1 MCAPAFRGTIF
12 TAQTAAA
19 RRTTDMNIR
28 SSRILRI
35 LCLAMGL
42 GTTACLAGAADKGEA
57 GGALP
62 AQELTPRTVYQFL
75 LAEIAGARGQIGLSA
90 QLYIDLARAT
100 RDPRIA
106 RRATEIA
113 MYSRNPQLAG
123 EAARLWT
130 ETAPDS
136 EEARRVFAGVS
147 GQMGSGARINLEQ
160 IQIQLARTLAQS
172 SARLAQNLLSLN
184 RALAG
189 VPDKEAAH
197 GIVRRLTDPYLD
209 LPEAHI
215 ARAQAAMIAEEPM
228 QALGA
233 VDTALQLRPG
243 WEPAVQLKAQILQ
256 HTGATAEAV
265 RQLETELARNPDSA
279 SLRLTYAR
287 ALVSAQRFEAARDEF
302 RRLLAANPGDA
313 ELLYAIGLLS
323 MQLDDTADAEARYL
337 EALEAGHPQPDLI
350 RLQLGQ
356 IAEQRGEGVLARKWF
371 GEVTDERHHAEAMI
385 RSAQSLAREGSVD
398 EARALLKAQHGS
410 DEEMRRY
417 LLAEAQLL
425 REAERTGEA
434 LAVLDN
440 ALAATPD
447 DVDLLYETA
456 MLAERLNRIDVM
468 EARLRRVI
476 ELEPEHAHA
485 HNALGYSLA
494 DRGLRLDEAE
504 ALIARAHE
512 LLPDDAFIL
521 DSLGWVRFRLGDAAG
536 ALAHLERAYTIRQ
549 DAEIAAHL
557 GEVLW
562 ALDRRED
569 ANRIFDEAR
578 QAHPDNSLLA
588 DTVRRLRGR

>member
-136 EEARRVFAGVS
+136 EEARRVLAGVG
-147 GQMGSGARINLEQ
+147 GQMGGSAQVNLEQ

-172 SARLAQNLLSLN
+172 NARLAQNLLSLN

-189 VPDKEAAH
+189 VPDKEAAQ

-287 ALVSAQRFEAARDEF
+287 ALVSAQRFDAARDEF

-313 ELLYAIGLLS
+313 ELLYAVGLLS
-323 MQLDDTADAEARYL
+323 MQLDDSADAEARYV

-371 GEVTDERHHAEAMI
+371 GEVTDERHHSEAMI
-385 RSAQSLAREGSVD
+385 RSARSLAREGSID
-398 EARALLKAQHGS
+398 EARALLKAQQGS
-410 DEEMRRY
+410 DEDMRRY

-425 REAERTGEA
+425 REAGRADEA
-434 LAVLDN
+434 LAALDK

-456 MLAERLNRIDVM
+456 MLAERLNHIDVM

>member
-1 MCAPAFRGTIF
+1 
-12 TAQTAAA
+12 
-19 RRTTDMNIR
+19 MNTR
-28 SSRILRI
+28 SSRTLRI
-35 LCLAMGL
+35 LCLAIGL
-42 GTTACLAGAADKGEA
+42 GTTACLAGAADKSEA

-62 AQELTPRTVYQFL
+62 AQELTPRTIYQFL

-90 QLYIDLARAT
+90 QLYVDLARAT

-130 ETAPDS
+130 ETAPSS

-147 GQMGSGARINLEQ
+147 GRMGGGPAVNLEQ

-172 SARLAQNLLSLN
+172 NARLPQNLLGLN
-184 RALAG
+184 QALAA
-189 VPDKEAAH
+189 VPDKEAAQ

-233 VDTALQLRPG
+233 VDNALQLKPG
-243 WEPAVQLKAQILQ
+243 WEPAIQLKAQILQ

-265 RQLETELARNPDSA
+265 RQLEAELARNPGSA

-287 ALVSAQRFEAARDEF
+287 ALVSAQRFAEAREEF
-302 RRLLAANPGDA
+302 RRLLAASPGDA
-313 ELLYAIGLLS
+313 ELLYAVGLLS
-323 MQLDDTADAEARYL
+323 VQLNEPAEAEARYQ
-337 EALEAGHPQPDLI
+337 EALAAGHPQPDLI

-356 IAEQRGEGVLARKWF
+356 IAEQRGEGVPARKWF
-371 GEVTDERHHAEAMI
+371 GEVTDERHRAEAMI
-385 RSAQSLAREGSVD
+385 RSAQSLAREGSID

-410 DEEMRRY
+410 DEDTRRY
-417 LLAEAQLL
+417 MLAETQLL
-425 REAERTGEA
+425 HEAGRTAEA
-434 LAVLDN
+434 LAVLDR

-447 DVDLLYETA
+447 DVNLLYESA
-456 MLAERLNRIDVM
+456 MMAERLNRVDLM
-468 EARLRRVI
+468 ETRLRRVI
-476 ELEPEHAHA
+476 ELEPDHAHA

-504 ALIARAHE
+504 ELIARAHE

-521 DSLGWVRFRLGDAAG
+521 DSLGWVRFRRGDAAG
-536 ALAHLERAYTIRQ
+536 ALEHLEHAYSIRQ

-562 ALDRRED
+562 AMNRRED

-578 QAHPDNSLLA
+578 QAHPGNSLLA
-588 DTVRRLRGR
+588 DTVRRLRGQ